1 MVIIESSSA
10 NLQERKRLNEEIER
24 TFIFTA
30 TAARNIQIYNQ
41 TERGVS
47 LIDLYERFFSEFS
60 LLAILTSDLPQMR
73 NSKDAVEKATKWIE
87 DKPNLNS
94 DEKMLARLKDGFGV
108 FMSYKKVLSEQ
119 GVISLP
125 SR

>member
-1 MVIIESSSA
+1 MESSSA

-30 TAARNIQIYNQ
+30 TAARNIQLYNQ
-41 TERGVS
+41 TERGIS
-47 LIDLYERFFSEFS
+47 LYDLYERFFSEFS
-60 LLAILTSDLPQMR
+60 LLLILTSDLPQMR
-73 NSKDAVEKATKWIE
+73 SSKDSVEKATSWIKV
-87 DKPNLNS
+87 KPKI
-94 DEKMLARLKDGFGV
+94 DTDPKMLSRLEEGFSI
-108 FMSYKKVLSEQ
+108 FMGYKKVLSEQ

>member
-1 MVIIESSSA
+1 MMESGTA
-10 NLQERKRLNEEIER
+10 NLQERKRLNDEIER

-30 TAARNIQIYNQ
+30 LAARNIQIYNQ

-47 LIDLYERFFSEFS
+47 LLDLYEKFFSEFS
-60 LLAILTSDLPQMR
+60 LLLILTSDLPQMR
-73 NSKDAVEKATKWIE
+73 SSKDAVDKALIWTKERTNING
-87 DKPNLNS
+87 DKN
-94 DEKMLARLKDGFGV
+94 MLARLESGFSV
-108 FMSYKKVLSEQ
+108 FMAYKKVLSEQ

>member
-1 MVIIESSSA
+1 VIEASTS

-30 TAARNIQIYNQ
+30 LAARNIQIYHQ
-41 TERGVS
+41 TARGVS
-47 LIDLYERFFSEFS
+47 VIDLYEKFFSEFS
-60 LLAILTSDLPQMR
+60 LLLILTSDLAQMR
-73 NSKDAVEKATKWIE
+73 KSPEAVAKAMSWIQSKQNLEG
-87 DKPNLNS
+87 DKN
-94 DEKMLARLKDGFGV
+94 MLARLQSGFDV
-108 FMSYKKVLSEQ
+108 FMAYKKVLSEQ

>member
-1 MVIIESSSA
+1 METTSA
-10 NLQERKRLNEEIER
+10 QLVERKRLNEEIER

-41 TERGVS
+41 TERGIS

-60 LLAILTSDLPQMR
+60 LLVILTSDLPQMR
-73 NSKDAVEKATKWIE
+73 NSKESVEKATAWTKE
-87 DKPNLNS
+87 KPKTDNDS
-94 DEKMLARLKDGFGV
+94 KMLARLEAGFDV
-108 FMSYKKVLSEQ
+108 FMAYKKVLSEQ

>member
-1 MVIIESSSA
+1 MESSSA

-41 TERGVS
+41 TERGISVF
-47 LIDLYERFFSEFS
+47 DLYERFFSEFS
-60 LLAILTSDLPQMR
+60 LLIILTSDLPQMR
-73 NSKDAVEKATKWIE
+73 SSKEAVDKVLSWVKE
-87 DKPNLNS
+87 KPNT
-94 DEKMLARLKDGFGV
+94 EHEAKMLARLDNGFAV
-108 FMSYKKVLSEQ
+108 FMAYKKVLSEQ

>member
-1 MVIIESSSA
+1 MESGTA
-10 NLQERKRLNEEIER
+10 NLQERKRLNDEIER

-30 TAARNIQIYNQ
+30 LAARNIQIYNQ

-47 LIDLYERFFSEFS
+47 LIDLYEKFFSEFS
-60 LLAILTSDLPQMR
+60 LLLILTSDLPQMR
-73 NSKDAVEKATKWIE
+73 SSKEEVSKATTWIKE
-87 DKPNLNS
+87 KQNLNG
-94 DEKMLARLKDGFGV
+94 DKNMLARLESGFAV
-108 FMSYKKVLSEQ
+108 FMAYKKVLSEQ

>member
-1 MVIIESSSA
+1 MDSSTA

-24 TFIFTA
+24 TFIFAA

-47 LIDLYERFFSEFS
+47 VLDLYERFYSEFS
-60 LLAILTSDLPQMR
+60 LLVILTSDLPQMR
-73 NSKDAVEKATKWIE
+73 NSKDSVEKTTAWVKTKPKLE
-87 DKPNLNS
+87 TDQKL
-94 DEKMLARLKDGFGV
+94 LARLEEGFAA

>member
-1 MVIIESSSA
+1 MESSSA

-41 TERGVS
+41 TERGISVF
-47 LIDLYERFFSEFS
+47 DLYERFFSEFS
-60 LLAILTSDLPQMR
+60 LLIILTSDLPQMR
-73 NSKDAVEKATKWIE
+73 SSKDAVERALSWVKI
-87 DKPNLNS
+87 KPKL
-94 DEKMLARLKDGFGV
+94 DTEPKMLARLAEGFEV
-108 FMSYKKVLSEQ
+108 FMAYKKVLSEQ